1 MLKNFRLIATVFV
14 FAASGFGAFA
24 QTNETE
30 NYKEVLLNGKPAKLN
45 LVTGEITYTNGEVA
59 KNRAAKKMKDSLLAT
74 RTEIKTNLIKDMEFD
89 SETTENLVATDSSTT
104 TTEAVVN
111 ESIAVIESEAKLS
124 EEALNQKSFDNNSQA
139 TDSNSLTETIL
150 VSNPGYEKSENTA
163 EINTSD
169 FHMVKE
175 GETLYALSK
184 RYNTTLGQL
193 MVANDLET
201 TLIKEGETLR
211 VRNFESSEAVSET
224 VWIVSK
230 GDTLYN
236 IAKRNNITVDELKE
250 LNELSGNLIKVGQK
264 LQVHQNSTLSKK

>member
-74 RTEIKTNLIKDMEFD
+74 RTEIKTNLIEDMVFD
-89 SETTENLVATDSSTT
+89 SDTPKNTILTDSSYVTSD
-104 TTEAVVN
+104 AVKEEVT
-111 ESIAVIESEAKLS
+111 AAESETKLV
-124 EEALNQKSFDNNSQA
+124 ENEKMNQKTID
-139 TDSNSLTETIL
+139 TNSLSANSNVLADTVL
-150 VSNPGYEKSENTA
+150 VSDSDDEKPVNIIEASS
-163 EINTSD
+163 SD
-169 FHMVKE
+169 FHMVKK

-184 RYNTTLGQL
+184 RYHTSLGQL
-193 MVANDLET
+193 MIANDLET

-211 VRNFESSEAVSET
+211 VRNFESSETGSET

-236 IAKRNNITVDELKE
+236 IAKRNNTTVDELKA

-264 LQVHQNSTLSKK
+264 LQVNPNSTLSKK

>member
-30 NYKEVLLNGKPAKLN
+30 NYKEVLLNGKPAQLN
-45 LVTGEITYTNGEVA
+45 LVTGEITYINGEVA
-59 KNRAAKKMKDSLLAT
+59 KNRAAKKIKDSLLAT
-74 RTEIKTNLIKDMEFD
+74 RTEIKTNLIKDMVYNSESTQD
-89 SETTENLVATDSSTT
+89 SVIQDPEVA
-104 TTEAVVN
+104 N
-111 ESIAVIESEAKLS
+111 SEAKKEIVVIS
-124 EEALNQKSFDNNSQA
+124 E
-139 TDSNSLTETIL
+139 TDSLTTNSDVVTETSL
-150 VSNPGYEKSENTA
+150 VSHSDSEKVVDSA
-163 EINTSD
+163 DANTSD

-184 RYNTTLGQL
+184 RYNTSLGQL
-193 MVANDLET
+193 MAANDLET

-211 VRNFESSEAVSET
+211 VRNFKSSETVSET

-236 IAKRNNITVDELKE
+236 IAKRNNTTVEDLKD
-250 LNELSGNLIKVGQK
+250 LNELSDNLIIVGQK
-264 LQVHQNSTLSKK
+264 LQVNQNSTLSKK